1 MWILEP
7 LLITKPERQRL
18 EHVVRAHK
26 SPQRMVRRARVVLLA
41 AEGWPNRRIATE
53 VGLSE
58 DSVGLWRRRFDKGRV
73 ASLGDMP
80 PSGPPRLYGHDP
92 PPKSVAA
99 VTPRLPGL
107 APTLCHPP
115 TART

>member
-53 VGLSE
+53 GGLSE
-58 DSVGLWRRRFDKGRV
+58 NSVGLWRRPVDKNRGAGFRGR
-73 ASLGDMP
+73 
-80 PSGPPRLYGHDP
+80 P
-92 PPKSVAA
+92 PPGRAGPAGPSARPQDCAA
-99 VTPRLPGL
+99 GS
-107 APTLCHPP
+107 
-115 TART
+115 